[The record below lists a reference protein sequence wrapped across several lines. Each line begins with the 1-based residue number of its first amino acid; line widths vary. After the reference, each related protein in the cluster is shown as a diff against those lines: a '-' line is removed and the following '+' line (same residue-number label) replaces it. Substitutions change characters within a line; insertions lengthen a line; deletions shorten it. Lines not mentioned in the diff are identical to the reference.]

1 LAAELSAVPS
11 RQLFAVVRFDSGW
24 REGRDMTLF
33 VKVVAILKT
42 FELADAEVRRLE
54 SINSFK
60 GMRYVVQ
67 STRWRGKD
75 ELTG

>member
-1 LAAELSAVPS
+1 
-11 RQLFAVVRFDSGW
+11 
-24 REGRDMTLF
+24 MTLF